1 MNKFWIRYGVCVV
14 CVIVAHLAM
23 GPFGVELNRLGTGG
37 NVAVLR
43 VMMAPNS
50 VASKSYRGN
59 TAAPGDLVA
68 KSDGVLASES
78 VVSEPDQS
86 AAAYSPYLSQVATR
100 INQMKR
106 YPSLAMTRGQQGVV
120 TVSFSLDALGD
131 VSELVVAKTSRIG
144 SLDRAALHAVRSA
157 APFGPVPAEL
167 SSEVLSMVLDLVFVL

>member
-14 CVIVAHLAM
+14 CVIVAHLAL
-23 GPFGVELNRLGTGG
+23 GLYGDVPNRLGTGG
-37 NVAVLR
+37 NVAALR
-43 VMMAPNS
+43 VMMAPSS
-50 VASKSYRGN
+50 VTSKSSRGD
-59 TAAPGDLVA
+59 TAAPGDEVA
-68 KSDGVLASES
+68 KSDSVLASDS

-144 SLDRAALHAVRSA
+144 SLDRAALQAVRSA
-157 APFGPVPAEL
+157 APFGPVPVEL
-167 SSEVLSMVLDLVFVL
+167 SSDVLSIVLDLVFAL